1 MGVVYDALDRE
12 RNAHVALKTMH
23 MVSGDSLLR
32 FKTEFRALQDLH
44 HPNLVRLGEL
54 IEEDGQWFF
63 TMELVDGV
71 DLLSYVRQDSAGRA
85 DTDPFARTTL
95 SPSEQQQRTDL
106 SPILETKQIVHADTR
121 PCYDE
126 VRVRKVMP
134 QLALAVCALHAAN
147 KVHRDIK
154 PSNVMV
160 TKAGRAVLLD
170 FGLIAEAAGGEA
182 GESVVGTA
190 AYMAPEQAASRGV
203 TPEVDW
209 YSVGVVLYELLT
221 GRLPFVGTPLQIAV
235 DKQKHEPPPPRAHI
249 PEIPRDLDALCV
261 DLLRYEPKGRPSGR
275 EVLRRLGVDDSDS
288 VATVTTTSNL
298 SNTPFVGRDVEL
310 KMLGSAYQDS
320 QAGSA
325 VTMYVR
331 GESGVGKSALIGK
344 FTKTLTERDHD
355 AVVLRGRCYERETVP
370 YKAFDGVADSLS
382 SYLRQLPRSE
392 AATLV
397 PNNAALLPRVFPVL
411 GRVNVI
417 AAAPNPRRRSI
428 DPIELRRRAFA
439 ALRDLL
445 VALAERHPLVLVIDD
460 LQWADADSL
469 LLLSDLLR
477 PPDPPPLL
485 LLISARIESEDTP
498 SKALAIPGDVRQID
512 LDLLDPKSARELAR
526 RLIARSKLI
535 GQVSASLIAIEARG
549 HPLYVDELV
558 RHAALAGGNEVES
571 PRLEEAIWARVTSLN
586 PEALRVLEMVCLAG
600 APLPQQ
606 VVFDSTDLDQSQFAQ
621 VVSLLRVSNLV
632 RGHGGRRKDTIES
645 YHDRVRDAVTQ
656 NMDDAGRKHNH
667 LRLSEALESSSLSSE
682 RPELLL
688 RHLEAAGRHKKGSQY
703 AQDAA
708 KRAAQAFAFEQAA
721 DFYRT
726 ALRLGNFAADEL
738 RQLQMALA
746 DALAHAGRGADAADY
761 FFAAAEGADPATR
774 LECQHRAAYQ
784 LLISGLIERGVES
797 FRRVLEDVGVSYP
810 RTPRRALWSLLTQM
824 ARLRVRGYKWKPKHE
839 NEIAKATLVKVDVYQ
854 DAWLGFS
861 MVDSVR
867 AFDFQTRG
875 LLLALNTG
883 EPTRVLRSLVFHA
896 SAYANGNRRIA
907 QGRALIESLRSEFAE
922 IDDSY
927 LRGLFTGMDG
937 CLTFFEGHYVA
948 ALDLVRKGDAMLAES
963 PRTTQGE
970 RNSFNT
976 FELFCLHLV
985 GRFRELE
992 VSYNRHLRSAK
1003 RRGDLY
1009 SETTMRRYCNTVW
1022 LLRDQPEQARQELAL
1037 TSWTPDGDAFH
1048 LQHYFA
1054 WRAQIYL
1061 MLYENT
1067 EPQPMAAVRDTFKEL
1082 RGSMLMRAIQG
1093 LRSEASWLWGQV
1105 CLSEGEKSGST
1116 AALRQAN
1123 KMSKALL
1130 GERRG
1135 YATAMGLLVRA
1146 GVEFQRG
1153 DSVSALATLA
1163 EAAETADTH
1172 DLAHMAASARRRQGE
1187 LLGGDEGAALLAAA
1201 DDWWRNEGG
1210 VDPERLTQFVAPG
1223 FSRAK

>member
-12 RNAHVALKTMH
+12 RNTHVALKTMH

-54 IEEDGQWFF
+54 IEENGQWFF

-71 DLLSYVRQDSAGRA
+71 DLLSYVRQHAPRGA
-85 DTDPFARTTL
+85 AATDPFGHTTM
-95 SPSEQQQRTDL
+95 SPSHRKL
-106 SPILETKQIVHADTR
+106 SEVSPLVTVKLAEADTHR
-121 PCYDE
+121 QFDE
-126 VRVRKVMP
+126 VRLRKVMP
-134 QLALAVCALHAAN
+134 QLALAVAALHGAG

-154 PSNVMV
+154 PSNIMV

-170 FGLIAEAAGGEA
+170 FGLIAEAAKEEA
-182 GESVVGTA
+182 PESVVGTA
-190 AYMAPEQAASRGV
+190 AYMAPEQAASRAV
-203 TPEVDW
+203 TAEADW
-209 YSVGVVLYELLT
+209 YSVGVVLYEMLT

-235 DKQKHEPPPPRAHI
+235 DKQKHEPPPPRQHL

-261 DLLRYEPKGRPSGR
+261 DLLRFEPNSRPSGR
-275 EVLRRLGVDDSDS
+275 EVLRRLGVADSERMS
-288 VATVTTTSNL
+288 TITTTSNL
-298 SNTPFVGRDVEL
+298 SSSVFVGRDVEL
-310 KMLGSAYQDS
+310 GMLGAAFDDTQD
-320 QAGSA
+320 GSA

-331 GESGVGKSALIGK
+331 GESGVGKSALINK
-344 FTKTLTERDHD
+344 FTKLLTERDQD
-355 AVVLRGRCYERETVP
+355 TVVLRGRCYERETVP
-370 YKAFDGVADSLS
+370 YKAFDGVADALS
-382 SYLRQLPRSE
+382 SYMRALPRDQ
-392 AATLV
+392 AAELV
-397 PNNAALLPRVFPVL
+397 PSNAALLSRVFPVL
-411 GRVNVI
+411 GRVAVI
-417 AAAPNPRRRSI
+417 ASAPRPRQRNL

-439 ALRDLL
+439 ALRELL
-445 VALAERHPLVLVIDD
+445 FVLAERHPLVLVIDD

-469 LLLSDLLR
+469 LLLGDLLR

-485 LLISARIESEDTP
+485 LLISARIESEDVP
-498 SKALAIPGDVRQID
+498 SKRLAIPGDVRQID
-512 LDLLDPKSARELAR
+512 LDLLDPQSARDLAR

-558 RHAALAGGNEVES
+558 RHAALVGGGEIER
-571 PRLEEAIWARVTSLN
+571 PRLEEAIWARVSSLN
-586 PEALRVLEMVCLAG
+586 PEALGVLELVCLAG

-606 VVFDSTDLDQSQFAQ
+606 VVFDATDLDQGQFAQ

-656 NMDDAGRKHNH
+656 NLADGDRGHRHT
-667 LRLSEALESSSLSSE
+667 RLSEAMESSPLASE

-688 RHLEAAGRHKKGSQY
+688 RHLEAAGRHKKGAQY

-708 KRAAQAFAFEQAA
+708 KRAVEAFAFEQAA
-721 DFYRT
+721 EFYRT
-726 ALRLGNFAADEL
+726 ALRLGNFAGEEL
-738 RQLQMALA
+738 RNLQIALA

-761 FFAAAEGADPATR
+761 YFAAAEGADPATR

-784 LLISGLIERGVES
+784 LLISGFIERGVES
-797 FRRVLEDVGVSYP
+797 FRRVLEEVGVSYP

-824 ARLRVRGYKWKPKHE
+824 ARLRVRGLKWKAKHE
-839 NEIAKATLVKVDVYQ
+839 TEIPKATLAKIDVYQ
-854 DAWLGFS
+854 DAMLGFS

-875 LLLALNTG
+875 LLLALKTG
-883 EPTRVLRSLVFHA
+883 EPSRVLRSLILY
-896 SAYANGNRRIA
+896 SNAYANGNRRIA
-907 QGRALIESLRSEFAE
+907 QGRALIESIRPQVEE
-922 IDDSY
+922 TDDAY
-927 LRGLFTGMDG
+927 LRGLLHGMDG
-937 CLTFFEGHYVA
+937 CLTFFEGRYPA
-948 ALDLVRKGDAMLAES
+948 SLELVRKGDTMLAES

-976 FELFCLHLV
+976 FELFCLHLI

-992 VSYNRHLRSAK
+992 ACYNRHLRSAK

-1022 LLRDQPEQARQELAL
+1022 LLRDEPARAREELEC
-1037 TSWTPDGDAFH
+1037 TSWTPPTDAFH
-1048 LQHYFA
+1048 LQHYFE

-1067 EPQPMAAVRDTFKEL
+1067 EAHPMAAMRGTFGDL

-1105 CLSEGEKSGST
+1105 CLADAEKSGAT
-1116 AALRQAN
+1116 HAVRQAK
-1123 KMSKALL
+1123 KMAKSLL
-1130 GERRG
+1130 SERRG

-1146 GVEFQRG
+1146 GVEYQVG
-1153 DSVSALATLA
+1153 DDSAAAATLVD
-1163 EAAETADTH
+1163 AANVSTEH
-1172 DLAHMAASARRRQGE
+1172 DLEHMAVVARRRRGQII
-1187 LLGGDEGAALLAAA
+1187 GGDEGAGLVAEA
-1201 DDWWRNEGG
+1201 DNWWRNEGG

-1223 FSRAK
+1223 FARAK